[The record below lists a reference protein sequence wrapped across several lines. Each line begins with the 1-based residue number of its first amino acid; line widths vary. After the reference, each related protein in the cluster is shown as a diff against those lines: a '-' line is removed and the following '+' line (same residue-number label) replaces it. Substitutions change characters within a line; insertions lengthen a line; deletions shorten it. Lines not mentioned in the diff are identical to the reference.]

1 MSVPHPDE
9 WMTDDGMSEVGA
21 DGRRSVPAER
31 RENGSFVPDDHAA
44 SATAAFG
51 VPGFGSAGI
60 GLLGPDASLPGVII
74 GASLAGGAGGF
85 MPPGGLGPGG
95 GTGSGG
101 HDHRSSLV
109 RPYAVTGGRTKPSY
123 QLQIEAMVSA
133 TAYEARDLSALSP
146 ECQSIL
152 GCCRDWR
159 SVAEI
164 SAVLRMPLGVARVL
178 IGDMAMEGLVRV
190 HQADYAQGR
199 PDLNL
204 LERVLSGLRKL

>member
-1 MSVPHPDE
+1 M
-9 WMTDDGMSEVGA
+9 A
-21 DGRRSVPAER
+21 DGGNGHRPGPAVGR
-31 RENGSFVPDDHAA
+31 DNGVHTPDDFGIPDI
-44 SATAAFG
+44 AFG
-51 VPGFGSAGI
+51 
-60 GLLGPDASLPGVII
+60 LGDQVS
-74 GASLAGGAGGF
+74 
-85 MPPGGLGPGG
+85 
-95 GTGSGG
+95 
-101 HDHRSSLV
+101 SSLV

-133 TAYEARDLSALSP
+133 SHYEARDLSVLSP

-152 GCCRDWR
+152 GYCRDWR

-190 HQADYAQGR
+190 HQADHGQGR

>member
-1 MSVPHPDE
+1 MSVPRHDE
-9 WMTDDGMSEVGA
+9 WMVDGGRSGPDSHRPGPA
-21 DGRRSVPAER
+21 DGRDGGPPS
-31 RENGSFVPDDHAA
+31 PDD
-44 SATAAFG
+44 FG
-51 VPGFGSAGI
+51 VPDIAFG
-60 GLLGPDASLPGVII
+60 LPDQA
-74 GASLAGGAGGF
+74 
-85 MPPGGLGPGG
+85 
-95 GTGSGG
+95 
-101 HDHRSSLV
+101 SSLV

-133 TAYEARDLSALSP
+133 SHYEARDLSVLSP

-152 GCCRDWR
+152 GYCRDWR

-190 HQADYAQGR
+190 HQADHGQGR

>member
-1 MSVPHPDE
+1 MSVPRHDN
-9 WMTDDGMSEVGA
+9 WLADGGMSGA
-21 DGRRSVPAER
+21 DGHRSMPGDGNAR
-31 RENGSFVPDDHAA
+31 PSDDFGTPDVAA
-44 SATAAFG
+44 LFEIPEQG
-51 VPGFGSAGI
+51 
-60 GLLGPDASLPGVII
+60 
-74 GASLAGGAGGF
+74 
-85 MPPGGLGPGG
+85 
-95 GTGSGG
+95 
-101 HDHRSSLV
+101 SSLV

-133 TAYEARDLSALSP
+133 SHYEARDLSILSP

-152 GCCRDWR
+152 GYCRDWR

-190 HQADYAQGR
+190 HQADLVHGR

>member
-1 MSVPHPDE
+1 VSVPRHDE
-9 WMTDDGMSEVGA
+9 WLAEGGLSESDSDSRLPMQG
-21 DGRRSVPAER
+21 DR
-31 RENGSFVPDDHAA
+31 REGSLFAP
-44 SATAAFG
+44 SSF
-51 VPGFGSAGI
+51 
-60 GLLGPDASLPGVII
+60 
-74 GASLAGGAGGF
+74 GASDANSPFTA
-85 MPPGGLGPGG
+85 PDK
-95 GTGSGG
+95 S
-101 HDHRSSLV
+101 SSLV

-133 TAYEARDLSALSP
+133 SHYEARDLSSLSP

-152 GCCRDWR
+152 GYCRDWR

-178 IGDMAMEGLVRV
+178 IGDMAMDGLVRV
-190 HQADYAQGR
+190 HQADLSQGGR

>member
-1 MSVPHPDE
+1 MSVPRH
-9 WMTDDGMSEVGA
+9 DDWLADGGRSGMDGHRPGPA
-21 DGRRSVPAER
+21 DGREIGVP
-31 RENGSFVPDDHAA
+31 SPDD
-44 SATAAFG
+44 FG
-51 VPGFGSAGI
+51 VHDTVFG
-60 GLLGPDASLPGVII
+60 LPDQ
-74 GASLAGGAGGF
+74 
-85 MPPGGLGPGG
+85 
-95 GTGSGG
+95 
-101 HDHRSSLV
+101 SSTLV

-133 TAYEARDLSALSP
+133 SHYEARDLSVLSP

-152 GCCRDWR
+152 GYCRDWR

-190 HQADYAQGR
+190 HQADHSQGR

>member
-1 MSVPHPDE
+1 MSVPRHDE
-9 WMTDDGMSEVGA
+9 WMADGGNGRRPGPA
-21 DGRRSVPAER
+21 DGRDSGVHSP
-31 RENGSFVPDDHAA
+31 GDFGMPDI
-44 SATAAFG
+44 AFG
-51 VPGFGSAGI
+51 
-60 GLLGPDASLPGVII
+60 LGDQA
-74 GASLAGGAGGF
+74 A
-85 MPPGGLGPGG
+85 
-95 GTGSGG
+95 
-101 HDHRSSLV
+101 SSLV

-133 TAYEARDLSALSP
+133 AHYEARDLSVLSP

-152 GCCRDWR
+152 GYCRDWR

-178 IGDMAMEGLVRV
+178 IGDMAMDGLVRV
-190 HQADYAQGR
+190 HQADHGQGR

>member
-1 MSVPHPDE
+1 VSVPRHDE
-9 WMTDDGMSEVGA
+9 WLAEGGLSEPDA
-21 DGRRSVPAER
+21 DSRLPVSGER
-31 RENGSFVPDDHAA
+31 RDGSLFAPGDFGVSDAA
-44 SATAAFG
+44 SPF
-51 VPGFGSAGI
+51 
-60 GLLGPDASLPGVII
+60 SLPDKG
-74 GASLAGGAGGF
+74 
-85 MPPGGLGPGG
+85 
-95 GTGSGG
+95 
-101 HDHRSSLV
+101 SSLV

-133 TAYEARDLSALSP
+133 SHYEARDLSSLSP

-152 GCCRDWR
+152 GYCRDWR

-178 IGDMAMEGLVRV
+178 IGDMAVEGLVRV
-190 HQADYAQGR
+190 HQADLSQGQGR

>member
-1 MSVPHPDE
+1 MSVPRHDE
-9 WMTDDGMSEVGA
+9 WMA
-21 DGRRSVPAER
+21 DGGRSGPDSHRPGPPHGRESGSSPDDFSVP
-31 RENGSFVPDDHAA
+31 DI
-44 SATAAFG
+44 AF
-51 VPGFGSAGI
+51 A
-60 GLLGPDASLPGVII
+60 LPEQ
-74 GASLAGGAGGF
+74 
-85 MPPGGLGPGG
+85 
-95 GTGSGG
+95 T
-101 HDHRSSLV
+101 SSLV

-133 TAYEARDLSALSP
+133 SHYEARDLSVLSP

-152 GCCRDWR
+152 GYCRDWR

-190 HQADYAQGR
+190 HQADHVHGR